1 MEFETPQRNIEEIA
15 IQGGVICAVERMF
28 GRYERVLASIADIA
42 QRHQIVTAG
51 TPDFNDFFNMMLVR
65 GLVAYAPVLTEEER
79 QCGLVEALSE
89 NDIGLL
95 RRTIAKELQALGEM
109 LEVLEKNVPGKMAQ
123 RLAGRTLKD
132 TAELLLTAAEMAAA
146 KKLTID
152 N

>member
-1 MEFETPQRNIEEIA
+1 MDLSKDLIILVLVVVELMEQVEMEQ
-15 IQGGVICAVERMF
+15 AV
-28 GRYERVLASIADIA
+28 L
-42 QRHQIVTAG
+42 
-51 TPDFNDFFNMMLVR
+51 
-65 GLVAYAPVLTEEER
+65 
-79 QCGLVEALSE
+79 
-89 NDIGLL
+89 
-95 RRTIAKELQALGEM
+95 EM